1 MQDPSCL
8 CDLHHRSWQWR
19 ILNPLS
25 EARDWTRMVTSLVC
39 YHWVTMG
46 TPSLILL
53 WVAIWLS
60 NIIYWRNYLFLS
72 VYSYFLCHRLIYHA
86 SVGLFLGSLF
96 CSFGLYIWFC
106 VSSILF
112 LLLYLFFFF
121 FFLAAP
127 LAYWTSQARSLIGA
141 IAAGLC
147 HSHSN
152 TGSEPHLQP
161 IPQAH
166 GDAGSLTHW
175 VRPGIK
181 PASSWFLVGFVNCWA
196 TKGTPWLL

>member
-1 MQDPSCL
+1 MHVWQARGSIGASVQGYPTARAMQDPSCL

-112 LLLYLFFFF
+112 LLLYLFF
-121 FFLAAP
+121 
-127 LAYWTSQARSLIGA
+127 
-141 IAAGLC
+141 
-147 HSHSN
+147 
-152 TGSEPHLQP
+152 
-161 IPQAH
+161 
-166 GDAGSLTHW
+166 
-175 VRPGIK
+175 
-181 PASSWFLVGFVNCWA
+181 SWFLGPHLWHIELPRLGV
-196 TKGTPWLL
+196 